1 MRLVPPL
8 SIALAATPAVA
19 DELSQYKPEARPHV
33 QAAAAAFLAKD
44 FEASGRSWERAYAA
58 DPNPQ
63 LLYSLAQ
70 AERFGGHCDRAII
83 HYGQYLT
90 HELNDTQLATT
101 RGAIALCVAE
111 LMKAPNAAAK
121 PIQIGPSELP
131 WYKSPVTGAILVG
144 TIGVTVGIG
153 FMIAAGGA
161 KDRARSADN
170 LDDFQV
176 ALDDAT
182 LRTRIGVT
190 TLILGSALGIGAVV
204 YHYKYRVEPIATPTA
219 GGVALSGRF

>member
-1 MRLVPPL
+1 MRFAIPAVLAL
-8 SIALAATPAVA
+8 ASIASA
-19 DELSQYKPEARPHV
+19 DELAQYKPEARTHV

-44 FEASGRSWERAYAA
+44 FEASARAWERAYAA

-90 HELNDTQLATT
+90 HELNGTQLTTT

-111 LMKAPNAAAK
+111 LMKAPNATAR

-131 WYKSPVTGAILVG
+131 WYKNPITGAILVG
-144 TIGVTVGIG
+144 SIGVTVGVG

-190 TLILGSALGIGAVV
+190 TLILGTALGVGAVV
-204 YHYKYRVEPIATPTA
+204 YHYKYRVEPYATPTA